1 MLRRKFFIFHKKE
14 GRKTERGNE
23 VVEIVINS

>member
-1 MLRRKFFIFHKKE
+1 MLRREFVIFHKKE
-14 GRKTERGNE
+14 GRKAERGNE